1 MRRRPDLL
9 GEFEQI
15 VLLAVLRIGGEAY
28 AIPVRAEIHERAQR
42 HVARGALY
50 TALDRLEGKG
60 LLSSRMSEPRPE
72 RGGRSR
78 RMYTV
83 TPRGLAALRAARET
97 MQSLWSGLEKLQRS

>member
-15 VLLAVLRIGGEAY
+15 VLLAVLRIGDEAY
-28 AIPVRAEIHERAQR
+28 AIPVRAEIRERARRQ
-42 HVARGALY
+42 VARGALY

-78 RMYTV
+78 RMYSV
-83 TPRGLAALRAARET
+83 TPRGLAALRAARDT